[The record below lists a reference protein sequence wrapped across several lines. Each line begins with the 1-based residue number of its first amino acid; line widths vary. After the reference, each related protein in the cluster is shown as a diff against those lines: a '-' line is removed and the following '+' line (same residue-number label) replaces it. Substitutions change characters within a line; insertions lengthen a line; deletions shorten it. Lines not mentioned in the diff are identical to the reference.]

1 MVAIISALPPPPP
14 LPLVDR
20 FFAAPDLDA
29 DVLAAVVRRPLLVLL
44 PSFLDFLEFAADVE
58 NSLSASVSLLAAD
71 DDRFFAAV
79 AVLRLVADE
88 SVASWPLE
96 EDVLLGPRVV
106 APLFFPPLFLLED
119 RVTRMAAAPS
129 PTPAAAAAVRA
140 EADDVSG
147 SF

>member
-1 MVAIISALPPPPP
+1 M
-14 LPLVDR
+14 
-20 FFAAPDLDA
+20 
-29 DVLAAVVRRPLLVLL
+29 
-44 PSFLDFLEFAADVE
+44 
-58 NSLSASVSLLAAD
+58 LAAD

-79 AVLRLVADE
+79 AVLRSVADE

-96 EDVLLGPRVV
+96 EDALLGPRVV

-129 PTPAAAAAVRA
+129 DPTPAEAAAVRA